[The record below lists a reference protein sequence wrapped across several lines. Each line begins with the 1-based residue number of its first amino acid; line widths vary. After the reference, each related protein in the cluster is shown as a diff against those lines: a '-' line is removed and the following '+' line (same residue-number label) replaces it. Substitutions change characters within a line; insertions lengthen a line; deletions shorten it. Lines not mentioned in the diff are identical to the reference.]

1 MLIYSTSKVN
11 PLNAKIISDLKDI
24 PEEYYENIIN
34 LINGFKYGT
43 LPNGSI
49 KMLKN
54 NENLKAVIK
63 YAYSPDINFGDNVV
77 ENIINLPESN
87 TLDDVYSVWYMLDKL
102 ASNNT
107 NSYIKQEFKDYMA
120 FFPDIEEL
128 ITGIITKDLNLGMS
142 IVSINKILKVLDLD
156 SSQLAISNWF
166 HK

>member
-1 MLIYSTSKVN
+1 MILNNAEMLINHIRDLIYVQ
-11 PLNAKIISDLKDI
+11 KILREIRESSSLAEK
-24 PEEYYENIIN
+24 
-34 LINGFKYGT
+34 K
-43 LPNGSI
+43 SI
-49 KMLKN
+49 LSQHKN

>member
-1 MLIYSTSKVN
+1 MILNNAEMLINHIRDLIYVQ
-11 PLNAKIISDLKDI
+11 KILREIRESSSLAEK
-24 PEEYYENIIN
+24 
-34 LINGFKYGT
+34 K
-43 LPNGSI
+43 SI
-49 KMLKN
+49 LVQHKN

>member
-1 MLIYSTSKVN
+1 MRKKKRGAALVIVVLTMSILFILGTTMLSVANFSYKSRIRESN
-11 PLNAKIISDLKDI
+11 RIR
-24 PEEYYENIIN
+24 N
-34 LINGFKYGT
+34 LYGADS
-43 LPNGSI
+43 G
-49 KMLKN
+49 
-54 NENLKAVIK
+54 V
-63 YAYSPDINFGDNVV
+63 NVV

>member
-1 MLIYSTSKVN
+1 MILNNAEMLINHIRDLIYVQ
-11 PLNAKIISDLKDI
+11 KILREIRESSSLAEK
-24 PEEYYENIIN
+24 
-34 LINGFKYGT
+34 K
-43 LPNGSI
+43 SI
-49 KMLKN
+49 LAQHKN

-156 SSQLAISNWF
+156 SSLLAISNWF

>member
-1 MLIYSTSKVN
+1 MILNNAEMLINHIRDLIYVQ
-11 PLNAKIISDLKDI
+11 KILREIRESSSLAEK
-24 PEEYYENIIN
+24 
-34 LINGFKYGT
+34 K
-43 LPNGSI
+43 SI
-49 KMLKN
+49 LAQRKN

-87 TLDDVYSVWYMLDKL
+87 TLDEVYSVWYMLDKL

>member
-1 MLIYSTSKVN
+1 M
-11 PLNAKIISDLKDI
+11 AQH
-24 PEEYYENIIN
+24 
-34 LINGFKYGT
+34 
-43 LPNGSI
+43 
-49 KMLKN
+49 KN

-87 TLDDVYSVWYMLDKL
+87 TLDEVYSVWYMLDKL

>member
-1 MLIYSTSKVN
+1 MILNNAEMLINHIRDLIYVQ
-11 PLNAKIISDLKDI
+11 KILREIRESSSLGEK
-24 PEEYYENIIN
+24 
-34 LINGFKYGT
+34 K
-43 LPNGSI
+43 SI
-49 KMLKN
+49 LAQHKN

-63 YAYSPDINFGDNVV
+63 YAYRPDINFGDNVV

>member
-1 MLIYSTSKVN
+1 MILNNAEMLINHIRDLIYVQ
-11 PLNAKIISDLKDI
+11 KILREIREI
-24 PEEYYENIIN
+24 PSLAE
-34 LINGFKYGT
+34 KK
-43 LPNGSI
+43 SI
-49 KMLKN
+49 LAQHKN

>member
-1 MLIYSTSKVN
+1 MLSMSDINHIRDLIYVQKILREIRESSS
-11 PLNAKIISDLKDI
+11 LAKK
-24 PEEYYENIIN
+24 
-34 LINGFKYGT
+34 K
-43 LPNGSI
+43 SI
-49 KMLKN
+49 LAQHKN

>member
-1 MLIYSTSKVN
+1 MILNNAEMLINHIRDLIYVQ
-11 PLNAKIISDLKDI
+11 KIIREIRESSSLAEKKFI
-24 PEEYYENIIN
+24 
-34 LINGFKYGT
+34 LAQH
-43 LPNGSI
+43 
-49 KMLKN
+49 KN

>member
-1 MLIYSTSKVN
+1 MILNNAEMLINHIRDLIYVQ
-11 PLNAKIISDLKDI
+11 KILREIRESSSLAEKKPI
-24 PEEYYENIIN
+24 
-34 LINGFKYGT
+34 LAQH
-43 LPNGSI
+43 
-49 KMLKN
+49 KN

>member
-1 MLIYSTSKVN
+1 MILNNAEMLINHIRDLIYVQ
-11 PLNAKIISDLKDI
+11 KILREIREISSLTEK
-24 PEEYYENIIN
+24 
-34 LINGFKYGT
+34 K
-43 LPNGSI
+43 SI
-49 KMLKN
+49 LAQHKN